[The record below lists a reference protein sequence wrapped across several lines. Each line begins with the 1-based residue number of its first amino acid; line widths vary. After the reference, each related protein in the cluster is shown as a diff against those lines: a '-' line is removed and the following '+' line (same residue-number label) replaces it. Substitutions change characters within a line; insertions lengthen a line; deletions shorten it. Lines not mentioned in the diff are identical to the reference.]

1 MNVEKGLKDVIEARL
16 TFQPEIEM
24 GTDEDRISTEGTAK
38 LIQEYREV
46 ARLEIEREQKEKAQ
60 EQEYNLKVMQMENDR
75 KDKMIDRGITIAG
88 GIGSVAVLVWGTLKT
103 FQFEKNGTV
112 TSKVGKLFIESF
124 RHFIKK

>member
-1 MNVEKGLKDVIEARL
+1 MNVEKGLMDVIEARL